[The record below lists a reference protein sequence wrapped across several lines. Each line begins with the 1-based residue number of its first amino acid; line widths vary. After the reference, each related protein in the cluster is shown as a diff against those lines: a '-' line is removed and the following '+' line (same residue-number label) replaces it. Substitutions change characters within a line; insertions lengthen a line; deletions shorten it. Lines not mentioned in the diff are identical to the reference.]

1 MRGSAAL
8 AAVVAGIWLLVAVVT
23 QVLVSPALE
32 TLPTLVVGVV
42 LTLAAVLGYPSF
54 LRGRRERQA
63 RLARSARRDGHS
75 HEPDAGD
82 LAAAARSMSLRS
94 GLTPEAAARTVRLLR
109 PMLSGDSVS
118 ITDREDILAFVGPG
132 SDHHRPGHQMRTEA
146 TVRAS
151 ERGRTVEA
159 KTPEQVGCRVEG
171 CPLSSAVV
179 APLVVR
185 SRVVGTL
192 GVFQRGTATPP
203 VRTVEDMA
211 HILALHLEMAELDRE
226 RQIAAHARLDALRAQ
241 INPHF
246 LFNVLNTIASKSR
259 SRPDEA
265 RELLVR
271 LAEFFRYTVRQEG
284 HFADFAQEYYFV
296 RTYLSL
302 EQARFEDRLQVR
314 YDIDPQV
321 LTTRVPVLTI
331 QPLVENAVKHGLG
344 PKTGP
349 GTVRLKARA
358 DPLGRTVSIRVSDD
372 GVGMPDQVLRELTRS
387 ITHPQET
394 APQDGGAEVDGGG
407 SDGAGSDCAETAD
420 PAEVEEPTPEERGP
434 ESAHAGVGLR
444 NIIERLDFLYGDR
457 YDLSV
462 STPSSGGT
470 VVDLRVPLS

>member
-1 MRGSAAL
+1 MRGSLAL
-8 AAVVAGIWLLVAVVT
+8 AAAVLGIWCAVAVVT

-32 TLPTLVVGVV
+32 TLPTLIIGVA

-54 LRGRRERQA
+54 LRGRRDRQA
-63 RLARSARRDGHS
+63 RLARSARRDGHGP
-75 HEPDAGD
+75 EPDAGD

-132 SDHHRPGHQMRTEA
+132 SDHHRPGHQMRSEA
-146 TVRAS
+146 TVRAA
-151 ERGRTVEA
+151 ERGRTVVA
-159 KTPEQVGCRVEG
+159 NTPAQIGCREPD
-171 CPLSSAVV
+171 CPHSSAVV

-185 SRVVGTL
+185 NRVVGTL
-192 GVFQRGTATPP
+192 GVFQRRGSRTPP
-203 VRTVEDMA
+203 PQVVADMA
-211 HILALHLEMAELDRE
+211 HILSLHLEMAELDRE

-259 SRPDEA
+259 TRPDEA

-321 LTTRVPVLTI
+321 LTTQVPVLTI

-358 DPLGRTVSIRVSDD
+358 DPLSRTVSIRVSDD
-372 GVGMPDQVLRELTRS
+372 GVGMPDAVLREITRS
-387 ITHPQET
+387 ITRPEGAD
-394 APQDGGAEVDGGG
+394 APAVDSVRDDGGAER
-407 SDGAGSDCAETAD
+407 AG
-420 PAEVEEPTPEERGP
+420 ERGDAG
-434 ESAHAGVGLR
+434 EGADRALETAHAGVGLR

-462 STPSSGGT
+462 SAPKSGGT
-470 VVDLRVPLS
+470 VVDLRVPLR